1 MQRLVLAF
9 LLLGITPAAAA
20 DLALKRVMLSS
31 AGVGYFEYETE
42 VDGPATLGLDV
53 PLDQVDDVLTSLVV
67 FDSTGAVGTVE
78 LPGRDNTRANFG
90 NVPFG
95 PEALRSTVDYLNSLQ
110 GVEIGVQGPRP
121 MTGRIVHAE
130 RVAETLPAPAGQPQP
145 TVQRTRVT
153 ILGADGLRQFV
164 LEEAD
169 SIQVTDPDLRARI
182 GQALEFAAPRGE
194 PEPAPRHA
202 AQHRRRPS
210 HGARRLCRRGA
221 AVEGVVPAG
230 AACEGRRSRAPAGL
244 GGAGEPVG
252 RQLGRHRADLQ
263 YGNPVTFRQAI
274 YQSYY
279 VQRPEVPVEILGRI
293 LPSVDTRARPAELA
307 MQKAASPPRAP
318 PGCWPRRPL
327 PRRRRCRSRRS
338 WPRPRTRCRPPK
350 AWRRRSSSLPR
361 RWCSPPATP
370 PACRSSIA
378 ASRPSAW
385 TLPPATTRIRCR
397 RSASP
402 MIPDRRSP
410 PAC

>member
-31 AGVGYFEYETE
+31 AGVGYFEFETE

-110 GVEIGVQGPRP
+110 GVEISVQGPRP

-230 AACEGRRSRAPAGL
+230 AACEGRRSRTPAGL

-252 RQLGRHRADLQ
+252 RQLGRHRAD
-263 YGNPVTFRQAI
+263 PAVRQ
-274 YQSYY
+274 SGH
-279 VQRPEVPVEILGRI
+279 V
-293 LPSVDTRARPAELA
+293 
-307 MQKAASPPRAP
+307 P
-318 PGCWPRRPL
+318 PGDLSELLRAAPRGAGGDPRPHSAECGHACAPGGTGDAEGRLAAGWRRPDAGRAG
-327 PRRRRCRSRRS
+327 PSARADAATGGHGPGGGPGAGRRRRGGDDLPACH
-338 WPRPRTRCRPPK
+338 
-350 AWRRRSSSLPR
+350 AGGARRRPHR
-361 RWCSPPATP
+361 QRADH
-370 PACRSSIA
+370 RSQHPGRA
-378 ASRPSAW
+378 RGP
-385 TLPPATTRIRCR
+385 CR
-397 RSASP
+397 RQRHASAVGDP
-402 MIPDRRSP
+402 HHQ
-410 PAC
+410 